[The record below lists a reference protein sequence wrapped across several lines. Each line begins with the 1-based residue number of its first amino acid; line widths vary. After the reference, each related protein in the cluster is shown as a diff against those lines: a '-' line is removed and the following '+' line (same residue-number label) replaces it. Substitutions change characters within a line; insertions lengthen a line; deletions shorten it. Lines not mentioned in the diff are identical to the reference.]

1 MSDTR
6 TKQIIFHVNAHED
19 EMIRLKMEQTGIRNR
34 SAYLRKMAIDGMIIN
49 LDLTEFRKMLR
60 LMTRTAENVNQIAKW
75 CNATG
80 NLYEADVRELQEGYC
95 EVRDQMKNVA
105 AETAKLKRIVK

>member
-19 EMIRLKMEQTGIRNR
+19 EMIKLKMEQTGIRNR

-60 LMTRTAENVNQIAKW
+60 LMTRTAENVNQIAKR

-80 NLYEADVRELQEGYC
+80 NLYEADVRELQEGYS